1 MLSKNFPPLRKPLGN
16 TRLPVRPPTHIS
28 TNAYLLFKLHGKFG
42 TSGLE
47 QFMDAPHFVAC
58 HGRRPAPLVAV
69 ILTEYRNTIHQKHH
83 VQYVAGKY
91 SRYNIAIINK
101 LCAQTEENVGQ
112 PARNGMLS
120 RKLRY
125 RVPPNSPECPSFTKA
140 AGQLMN
146 VLRDRCSTFH

>member
-16 TRLPVRPPTHIS
+16 TRPPVRPPTHIS

-58 HGRRPAPLVAV
+58 HGRRPAPLVASISIRTKV
-69 ILTEYRNTIHQKHH
+69 ILTEYRNTMDQKHH
-83 VQYVAGKY
+83 VQYVAAKY
-91 SRYNIAIINK
+91 SRYNVAK
-101 LCAQTEENVGQ
+101 LCAQTEENVGR
-112 PARNGMLS
+112 PTRNGMLF

-125 RVPPNSPECPSFTKA
+125 RVPPNSPGCPSFTKA
-140 AGQLMN
+140 AGQL
-146 VLRDRCSTFH
+146 V

>member
-16 TRLPVRPPTHIS
+16 TRPPVRPPTHIS

-58 HGRRPAPLVAV
+58 HGRRPAPLVA
-69 ILTEYRNTIHQKHH
+69 
-83 VQYVAGKY
+83 
-91 SRYNIAIINK
+91 K
-101 LCAQTEENVGQ
+101 LCAQTEENVGR
-112 PARNGMLS
+112 PARNGMLF

-125 RVPPNSPECPSFTKA
+125 RVPLNSPGCPSFTKA
-140 AGQLMN
+140 AGQL
-146 VLRDRCSTFH
+146 VVS